1 MYKIVSRSARTSL
14 GMEIRIC
21 DYVTSLSVTNHV
33 DMFLGIRH
41 ENIDHQGKFGLVVG
55 ITGSG

>member
-1 MYKIVSRSARTSL
+1 MSRSARTSL